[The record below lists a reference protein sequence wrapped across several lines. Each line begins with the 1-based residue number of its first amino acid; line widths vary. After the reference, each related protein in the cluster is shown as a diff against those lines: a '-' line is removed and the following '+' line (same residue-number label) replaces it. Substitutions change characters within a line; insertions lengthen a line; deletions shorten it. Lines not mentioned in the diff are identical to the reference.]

1 MTAYAEEQM
10 TVEQL
15 MNEANRKDAEEAII
29 AKAEI
34 DIKPLQDA
42 LDAIADKNDKAAK
55 KAALAGDSLA
65 DLRTKANDI

>member
-1 MTAYAEEQM
+1 MSQYAEEQM

-34 DIKPLQDA
+34 DPGMEL
-42 LDAIADKNDKAAK
+42 
-55 KAALAGDSLA
+55 
-65 DLRTKANDI
+65 